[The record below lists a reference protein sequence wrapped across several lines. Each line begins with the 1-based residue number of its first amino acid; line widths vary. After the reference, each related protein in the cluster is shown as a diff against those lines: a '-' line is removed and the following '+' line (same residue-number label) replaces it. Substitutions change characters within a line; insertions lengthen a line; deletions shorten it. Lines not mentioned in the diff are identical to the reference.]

1 MYAIL
6 DETVKE
12 GDKLL
17 IPFDEENISK
27 VGTVV
32 VVKRVLGG
40 EQPHSFELAK
50 RIKKLWW
57 QLIWQIMNGG
67 GNSNE

>member
-1 MYAIL
+1 MFGFKKKKEYISCLFKFEDSDLFSMYAIL

-40 EQPHSFELAK
+40 
-50 RIKKLWW
+50 
-57 QLIWQIMNGG
+57 
-67 GNSNE
+67 